1 MRIAVLTSGG
11 VDSSVALATL
21 AQAGHDVHAFYLKV
35 WLEDEL
41 EHLGD
46 CPWEED
52 LRYARAVAG
61 QFGVPLT
68 VIPLQRAYR
77 EGVVAYLLEELERGG
92 TPSPDL
98 FCNSRIKFGAFPDWV
113 DAEVPGRRFERVAT
127 GHYARRVETA
137 DGVELHRAPDPVK
150 DQTYFLSRI
159 GARQLDRAMFPVG
172 DLRKAEVRALA
183 AGRGLAPRDRPDSQG
198 ICFLGNVRYR
208 DFVAAHLGERA
219 GPVVDEAT
227 GEQLGTHRGHWLFTI
242 GQRRGLGLSGG
253 PWYVSGKE
261 PAANRVLVR
270 RGAGRAREPLP
281 VRGPSLD
288 RGRRVLRLG
297 TPPRPGAARTGTGPG
312 AGVVERDRGRGGR
325 ARPAGRGPRSG
336 SVRRPLPGYPLPRIG
351 THPGRDGR
359 RTPPLTARHPPVS
372 SPELLKQTSASAL
385 HGSKQTPVCYH
396 ALGLRLRPPSPEWT
410 ASNSRCSTTGWRGHC
425 GNR

>member
-21 AQAGHDVHAFYLKV
+21 AQAGHDLHAFYLKV

-41 EHLGD
+41 EHLGE

-98 FCNSRIKFGAFPDWV
+98 FCNARIKFGAFAEWV
-113 DAEVPGRRFERVAT
+113 DAEVPGGRFERVAT

-137 DGVELHRAPDPVK
+137 DGIELHRAPDPVK

-159 GARQLDRAMFPVG
+159 SAGQLDRALFPVG
-172 DLRKAEVRALA
+172 DLHKSEVRRLA
-183 AGRGLAPRDRPDSQG
+183 ARLGLASQDRRDSQG
-198 ICFLGNVRYR
+198 ICFLGGVRYR
-208 DFVAAHLGERA
+208 DFVTAHLGERP

-227 GEQLGTHRGHWLFTI
+227 GEEIGTHRGHWLFTI

-253 PWYVSGKE
+253 PWFVAGKD
-261 PAANRVLVR
+261 PRANRVLVR
-270 RGAGRAREPLP
+270 RGAGRPANRCRIGDLHWIGS
-281 VRGPSLD
+281 GP
-288 RGRRVLRLG
+288 
-297 TPPRPGAARTGTGPG
+297 P
-312 AGVVERDRGRGGR
+312 
-325 ARPAGRGPRSG
+325 SG
-336 SVRRPLPGYPLPRIG
+336 SERLHVRVRHGPDLAPAQVSWDEAGEGEVVLDEPDAGLAPGQFAVLYRGARCLGSGRIRTATPGEPR
-351 THPGRDGR
+351 
-359 RTPPLTARHPPVS
+359 L
-372 SPELLKQTSASAL
+372 
-385 HGSKQTPVCYH
+385 
-396 ALGLRLRPPSPEWT
+396 
-410 ASNSRCSTTGWRGHC
+410 
-425 GNR
+425 